1 MIKPEYIK
9 EAKEWLLD
17 HWRDDAEKVFEAIS
31 LQIPYNGSFAEFE
44 EQECVACGGDWGAML
59 LSGIQATFPE
69 VYDAIPYN
77 MGRNGTEAF
86 ISVVYVLLLCG
97 VDTTE

>member
-9 EAKEWLLD
+9 EAKEWLRI
-17 HWRDDAEKVFEAIS
+17 HWEEDAEKVFEAVS

-44 EQECVACGGDWGAML
+44 EQECVACGGNWGAMVL
-59 LSGIQATFPE
+59 YGIKGIFPE
-69 VYDAIPYN
+69 VYDAIPNN
-77 MGRNGTEAF
+77 MGKNGTEAF
-86 ISVVYVLLLCG
+86 VSLLYVLLLCG